1 MAAGY
6 VVRLFTS
13 SSVAGIVI
21 GATVVSAGTAV
32 AYSAL
37 PALIMHAVPVT
48 ETAAA
53 NGLNTLMRTVGQAIC
68 STIVATVLA
77 NVTIANAG
85 RVAPALSAY
94 LIVFVIA
101 GLAALAAAGL
111 VLLIPVRRR
120 EPAYEVASEVTRT

>member
-13 SSVAGIVI
+13 SNVAGIVI

-53 NGLNTLMRTVGQAIC
+53 NGLNTLMRTIGQAIC
-68 STIVATVLA
+68 STIVASVLA
-77 NVTIANAG
+77 GVTISSGG

-101 GLAALAAAGL
+101 GISALVAAGL
-111 VLLIPVRRR
+111 VMFIPARRP
-120 EPAYEVASEVTRT
+120 EPVPVEAATR